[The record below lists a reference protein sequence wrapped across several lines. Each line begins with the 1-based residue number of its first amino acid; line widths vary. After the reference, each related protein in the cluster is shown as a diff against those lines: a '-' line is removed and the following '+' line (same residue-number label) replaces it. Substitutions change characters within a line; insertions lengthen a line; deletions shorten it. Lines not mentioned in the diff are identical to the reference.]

1 MTTLL
6 TKAQRFVRRK
16 VAQQSELS
24 RLRTA
29 RDLHVNLCS
38 GDVLLPGFCNVDVAQ
53 KSDLILDLEKSLM
66 PFADNSCARLVC
78 ISAINYFSRSRG
90 LEIIRDVHRVLAP
103 GGVTRFAT
111 QDLRLIAEKYIKTD
125 RDFFFQKAAD
135 GRDRF
140 EGETM
145 GDKFNSWFY
154 GYRVY
159 GTKYCKYVY
168 DYETLARLFKEAG
181 FSKVEQKQYCE
192 SRMPDVAQI
201 DNRPEQMFFLEAVK

>member
-1 MTTLL
+1 MLKILSKTTRFIKRQVNQ
-6 TKAQRFVRRK
+6 KAQR
-16 VAQQSELS
+16 A

-29 RDLHVNLCS
+29 QGLHVNLCS

-53 KSDLILDLEKSLM
+53 KSDLILDLETSLL
-66 PFADNSCARLVC
+66 PFADNSCERVVC
-78 ISAINYFSRSRG
+78 ISAINYFSRARG
-90 LEIIRDVHRVLAP
+90 LQIIEDVRRVLKP
-103 GGVTRFAT
+103 GGVARFGT
-111 QDLRLIAEKYIKTD
+111 QDLRLIASKYVATD
-125 RDFFFQKAAD
+125 REFFFQKAAD

-168 DYETLARLFKEAG
+168 DYQTLENLFKKAG
-181 FSKVEQKQYCE
+181 FSRVEQKKYRE
-192 SRMPDVAQI
+192 SKMADIADI
-201 DNRPEQMFFLEAVK
+201 DNRPEQMFFLEAIK